1 MKLHK
6 GIWKMASYQLNG
18 SADIDWDDNGIP
30 LSVVDNAT
38 RGNEKD
44 TQIGDTVK
52 FSTSVNCGTI
62 DEYDVPTNA
71 VGIYTAG
78 YGKIWYNADAFLKI

>member
-1 MKLHK
+1 
-6 GIWKMASYQLNG
+6 MASYQLNG